1 MFFTGHYVSHVK
13 CEDGVWR
20 CYNDMSILSVSID
33 EEIHSVDGEP
43 AYVYFYVH
51 EMRTED
57 WKKKKKLGVFFF
69 LFIDR
74 MLIGYSSQT
83 ALQLSFNPNFGDFI
97 AFPLGF
103 CCLVML
109 RLLFQSSRL
118 L

>member
-1 MFFTGHYVSHVK
+1 MFLITGHYVSHVK

-57 WKKKKKLGVFFF
+57 
-69 LFIDR
+69 
-74 MLIGYSSQT
+74 
-83 ALQLSFNPNFGDFI
+83 
-97 AFPLGF
+97 
-103 CCLVML
+103 
-109 RLLFQSSRL
+109 
-118 L
+118 